1 MRRTDYIVRPCD
13 PRTLTVSQLMQDAV
27 FTCCPKAD
35 ALSVS
40 RMMTKWN
47 VGSLPVMDENRTLLG
62 LVSEY
67 DLLQALIDGRDLGK
81 LTVADVMVK
90 PVVTVTEETT
100 LVQVA
105 TLFQD
110 RYLTRVPVVRG
121 DKLVGIVARRDLLA
135 GQLKAT
141 QYWS

>member
-1 MRRTDYIVRPCD
+1 
-13 PRTLTVSQLMQDAV
+13 MQDAV
-27 FTCCPKAD
+27 FTCGPKAD

-81 LTVADVMVK
+81 LAAADVMVK

-121 DKLVGIVARRDLLA
+121 DKLVGIVARRDLLS
-135 GQLKAT
+135 GHLKAS

>member
-1 MRRTDYIVRPCD
+1 
-13 PRTLTVSQLMQDAV
+13 
-27 FTCCPKAD
+27 
-35 ALSVS
+35 
-40 RMMTKWN
+40 MMTKWN